1 MESDG
6 LIIPSSFE
14 GFCFKSYK
22 EVTES
27 VIVEHFKF
35 DYGNFCITCGVVWS
49 KDAGKFFDIRSPLV
63 QCWVVRVVPEKGS
76 PMSESII
83 FQP

>member
-1 MESDG
+1 MEGDG

-14 GFCFKSYK
+14 GFCFKSYE

-35 DYGNFCITCGVVWS
+35 D
-49 KDAGKFFDIRSPLV
+49 
-63 QCWVVRVVPEKGS
+63 
-76 PMSESII
+76 
-83 FQP
+83 

>member
-1 MESDG
+1 MESNG

-14 GFCFKSYK
+14 GFCFKSHK
-22 EVTES
+22 KVTES
-27 VIVEHFKF
+27 VIVEHLKF
-35 DYGNFCITCGVVWS
+35 DQGNFSIASGIMWS
-49 KDAGKFFDIRSPLV
+49 EDAGKFFDIRSPLV

-76 PMSESII
+76 TMPESVI